1 MRNKSI
7 SLSNILSKIISS
19 WHISRSSWKVA
30 YDMIK
35 LQPAQLGPAWPW
47 IPEGPSWGYR
57 VKVSVIAINVI
68 ICSRLLIDTISATAF
83 ASHYTGKTTHEKH
96 RHSYFHGWVILD
108 LLYQLGLL
116 FMASD
121 KGVEERAQ
129 AGARVAGVWD
139 FSYSAVLG
147 IRSGPLLPTFPL
159 WRIVKATWL
168 PKV

>member
-30 YDMIK
+30 YDTIK
-35 LQPAQLGPAWPW
+35 LQLAQLGPAWPW

-57 VKVSVIAINVI
+57 VKVSVIAINVM
-68 ICSRLLIDTISATAF
+68 ICSRLLIDTISATTF
-83 ASHYTGKTTHEKH
+83 ASHGGGKKPTHEKH
-96 RHSYFHGWVILD
+96 KHSCFHGWVILD

-121 KGVEERAQ
+121 KGVEERECKQ
-129 AGARVAGVWD
+129 EPGWQVFEIFLTLRYWV
-139 FSYSAVLG
+139 
-147 IRSGPLLPTFPL
+147 SGPGFYCQLFPYGE
-159 WRIVKATWL
+159 
-168 PKV
+168 